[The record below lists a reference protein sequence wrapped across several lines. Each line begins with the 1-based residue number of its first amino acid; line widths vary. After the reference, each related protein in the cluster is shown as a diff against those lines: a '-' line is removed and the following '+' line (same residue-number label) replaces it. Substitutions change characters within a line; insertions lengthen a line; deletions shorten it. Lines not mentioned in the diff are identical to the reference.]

1 MPAPYSYDLRQKVID
16 AIELDGMPKTEAS
29 QVFHVSRNTINLWL
43 QRKAQT
49 GDFLPKPNRP
59 PGHSHQ
65 ITDWHKFKA
74 FAQEHGD
81 QTSAQMAE
89 LWDDDISPRTI
100 SRALKKIGFTR
111 KKTYGYQERD
121 QQQREEFIA
130 QIEHMEPQEVVY
142 LDEAGMNSQ
151 DSDYPYG
158 YCEEG
163 QRFDALKSGKRQ
175 GRVSYMAAWCHQQLL
190 APDRFEGCCNR
201 TVFELWLEFILIPT
215 LKPGQ
220 TLVLDNA
227 TFHKGGRIP
236 ELVEAAQCRLL
247 YLPPYSPDLNK
258 IEKCWSWLKARIRH
272 AREQFD
278 SLDDAMDSVLKAA
291 S

>member
-1 MPAPYSYDLRQKVID
+1 MPAPYSYDLRQKVIN
-16 AIELDGMPKTEAS
+16 AIELDGIPKTEAS

-43 QRKAQT
+43 QRKEHT

-65 ITDWHKFKA
+65 ITDWQKFQA
-74 FAQEHGD
+74 FAQEHGHK
-81 QTSAQMAE
+81 TSAQMAQ

-121 QQQREEFIA
+121 EQQREEFIA
-130 QIEHMEPQEVVY
+130 QIQHMEPEGLVY

-163 QRFDALKSGKRQ
+163 QRFGALKSGKRQ

-190 APDRFEGCCNR
+190 APFTFEGCCNR

-220 TLVLDNA
+220 TLV
-227 TFHKGGRIP
+227 G
-236 ELVEAAQCRLL
+236 VEREVAFPNSHSKPCLILSHHTAPDVDTLFVIRNRVTNPCFCDFNFRKL
-247 YLPPYSPDLNK
+247 YTT
-258 IEKCWSWLKARIRH
+258 R
-272 AREQFD
+272 
-278 SLDDAMDSVLKAA
+278 SL
-291 S
+291 

>member
-1 MPAPYSYDLRQKVID
+1 M
-16 AIELDGMPKTEAS
+16 AS
-29 QVFHVSRNTINLWL
+29 
-43 QRKAQT
+43 
-49 GDFLPKPNRP
+49 P
-59 PGHSHQ
+59 
-65 ITDWHKFKA
+65 
-74 FAQEHGD
+74 E
-81 QTSAQMAE
+81 
-89 LWDDDISPRTI
+89 
-100 SRALKKIGFTR
+100 

-163 QRFDALKSGKRQ
+163 KRFDALKSGKRQ
-175 GRVSYMAAWCHQQLL
+175 GRVSYMAAWCYQQLL

-272 AREQFD
+272 CT
-278 SLDDAMDSVLKAA
+278 
-291 S
+291 

>member
-49 GDFLPKPNRP
+49 GDFLPKPHHRP
-59 PGHSHQ
+59 GNNHK
-65 ITDWHKFKA
+65 ITDWQKFKA
-74 FAQEHGD
+74 FAQEHGHK
-81 QTSAQMAE
+81 TSAQMAE

-111 KKTYGYQERD
+111 KKTYGYQERWK
-121 QQQREEFIA
+121 QQREEFMA
-130 QIEHMEPQEVVY
+130 QIEQMEPEEVVY

-163 QRFDALKSGKRQ
+163 KRFHALKSGKRQ
-175 GRVSYMAAWCHQQLL
+175 GRVSMIAAWCHQQLL
-190 APDRFEGCCNR
+190 APFSFEGCCNR

-227 TFHKGGRIP
+227 TFHKGGRIA

-272 AREQFD
+272 CT
-278 SLDDAMDSVLKAA
+278 
-291 S
+291 

>member
-49 GDFLPKPNRP
+49 GDFLPKPHHRP
-59 PGHSHQ
+59 GNNHK

-74 FAQEHGD
+74 FAQEHGHK
-81 QTSAQMAE
+81 TSAQMAE

-111 KKTYGYQERD
+111 KKTYGYQERWK
-121 QQQREEFIA
+121 QQREEFMA
-130 QIEHMEPQEVVY
+130 QIEQMEPEEVVY
-142 LDEAGMNSQ
+142 LDEAAMNSQ

-163 QRFDALKSGKRQ
+163 KRFHALKSGKRQ
-175 GRVSYMAAWCHQQLL
+175 GRVSMIAAWCHQQLL
-190 APDRFEGCCNR
+190 
-201 TVFELWLEFILIPT
+201 
-215 LKPGQ
+215 
-220 TLVLDNA
+220 
-227 TFHKGGRIP
+227 
-236 ELVEAAQCRLL
+236 
-247 YLPPYSPDLNK
+247 
-258 IEKCWSWLKARIRH
+258 
-272 AREQFD
+272 
-278 SLDDAMDSVLKAA
+278 
-291 S
+291 